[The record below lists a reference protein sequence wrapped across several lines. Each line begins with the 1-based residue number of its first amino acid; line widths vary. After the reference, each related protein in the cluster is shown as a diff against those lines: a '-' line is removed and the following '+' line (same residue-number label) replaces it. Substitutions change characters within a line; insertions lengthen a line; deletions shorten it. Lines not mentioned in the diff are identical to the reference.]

1 MTIAGIALVLVG
13 LVFGLTGATAPY
25 NGQWLLGFLFAIAG
39 VALVARHTYNTREK
53 K

>member
-1 MTIAGIALVLVG
+1 MTIVGIILVLVG
-13 LVFGLTGATAPY
+13 AAIGLTSPIAY

-39 VALVARHTYNTREK
+39 VALAAAHTIKEK